1 MEQTAPEPGEP
12 EARGD
17 SGKMGL
23 VAAGA
28 AAALCGL
35 NAAGLSLAESD
46 ASLTTMYAA
55 VAVGAAA
62 IFVLGLRLRSARVR
76 LTLHAVLSVALVV
89 AACDVYL
96 ERDENLHLGWFLFS
110 TLAPLP
116 FSAAA
121 AVKAGSAVAVGRP
134 FDVWRSAAAP
144 AAVVLASAFVLLGL
158 AFGDDAEDALEAD
171 VRARVGA
178 AESVACSEISSHSF
192 LCDVTTA
199 TATATCFVATTAD
212 GAIQH
217 VTAFDEEGE
226 AVLCREVAVG

>member
-1 MEQTAPEPGEP
+1 MEHTAPEPGEP

-17 SGKMGL
+17 SEKMGL

-28 AAALCGL
+28 GATLCGL

-55 VAVGAAA
+55 VALGAVA
-62 IFVLGLRLRSARVR
+62 IFVLALRLRSARAR

-96 ERDENLHLGWFLFS
+96 EHDDNLQLGWFLFS

-116 FSAAA
+116 FSVAA
-121 AVKAGSAVAVGRP
+121 AVNAGREVTAGRP
-134 FDVWRSAAAP
+134 FDVWRSAVAP
-144 AAVVLASAFVLLGL
+144 AAIVLAAASVMLGL
-158 AFGDDAEDALEAD
+158 AFGDDPEDALEAD

-178 AESVACSEISSHSF
+178 TESVACSEISSHSF

-199 TATATCFVATTAD
+199 TGMATCFVATTED

-217 VTAFDEEGE
+217 VTAFDQEGE
-226 AVLCREVAVG
+226 ALLCRRVAG